1 MMRWIQIKP
10 GIPWTTGTYR
20 HAEMIDSVGTKW
32 KHMETYG
39 KPSCQDLHISQIGL
53 SPKWTAHNGDSG
65 ALPR

>member
-1 MMRWIQIKP
+1 MKWIQIKP

-32 KHMETYG
+32 KHMESPVVRIYILVKLG
-39 KPSCQDLHISQIGL
+39 YRL